1 MFARTDRLLLRPG
14 WREDAPA
21 LARAVSELAVVRNLE
36 GTPWPYSTEDA
47 ERFLAAAGADPA
59 QTTLLAFRRT
69 AGAPELVGAV
79 GLGRSDDGEAVFAT
93 WTARPFWGR
102 GYASEAG
109 EAMLLIARESLRLS
123 HVFAW
128 SFLDNPAGARL
139 LEKLG
144 FTATGEI
151 VRATSLARG
160 GAAVPCRL
168 HVSLLGGRPRRM
180 ADETRDAAI
189 AA

>member
-1 MFARTDRLLLRPG
+1 VFARTDRLLLRPG

-21 LARAVSELAVVRNLE
+21 LAAAVNELGVARNIE
-36 GTPWPYSTEDA
+36 GAPWPYSVA
-47 ERFLAAAGADPA
+47 EAEAFLAEAQADPA
-59 QTTLLAFRRT
+59 RTTLLAYRRT

-79 GLGRSDDGEAVFAT
+79 GLARTREGQALFAA
-93 WTARPFWGR
+93 WTARRFWGC

-109 EAMLLIARESLRLS
+109 AALLDIARHSLRLG

-139 LEKLG
+139 LDRLG
-144 FTATGEI
+144 FAATGEI

-160 GAAVPCRL
+160 GAATPCRL
-168 HVSLLGGRPRRM
+168 HVRPLGAAVR
-180 ADETRDAAI
+180 ADAEEALAA
-189 AA
+189 

>member
-21 LARAVSELAVVRNLE
+21 VANAVSQLAILRNLE
-36 GTPWPYSTEDA
+36 GSPWPYSVAEA
-47 ERFLAAAGADPA
+47 ERFLAAAAADPD

-79 GLGRSDDGEAVFAT
+79 GLGRSEDGQALFAA
-93 WTARPFWGR
+93 WTAPDHWGR
-102 GYASEAG
+102 GYATEAG
-109 EAMLLIARESLRLS
+109 AALLAIARNALRLS

-139 LEKLG
+139 LDRLD
-144 FTATGEI
+144 FATTGEI
-151 VRATSLARG
+151 VRASPVAREG
-160 GAAVPCRL
+160 RAAPCRL
-168 HVSLLGGRPRRM
+168 HVHRFSAVP
-180 ADETRDAAI
+180 AA
-189 AA
+189 AAPARALAA

>member
-21 LARAVSELAVVRNLE
+21 LAAAVNELGIARNCE
-36 GTPWPYSTEDA
+36 GAPWPYSIADA
-47 ERFLAAAGADPA
+47 EAFLAEAHADPA
-59 QTTLLAFRRT
+59 RTTLLAWRRT
-69 AGAPELVGAV
+69 AAAPELVGAV
-79 GLGRSDDGEAVFAT
+79 GLARTGAGQALFAT
-93 WTARPFWGR
+93 WTTRRFWGR

-109 EAMLLIARESLRLS
+109 AALLEMARHSLRLD

-139 LEKLG
+139 LDRLG
-144 FTATGEI
+144 FAATGEI

-160 GAAVPCRL
+160 GAATPCRL
-168 HVSLLGGRPRRM
+168 HVRPLGVSMR
-180 ADETRDAAI
+180 ADADAAL

>member
-21 LARAVSELAVVRNLE
+21 LAAAVNELGVARSPD
-36 GTPWPYSTEDA
+36 GTPWPYTVA
-47 ERFLAAAGADPA
+47 EAAAFLAEVQADPA
-59 QTTLLAFRRT
+59 RTTLLAYRRT
-69 AGAPELVGAV
+69 AGAAELVGAV
-79 GLGRSDDGEAVFAT
+79 GLARTGEGQALFAA
-93 WTARPFWGR
+93 WTARRFWGC

-109 EAMLLIARESLRLS
+109 AALLDIARHSLRLG

-139 LEKLG
+139 LDRLG
-144 FTATGEI
+144 FAATGEI

-160 GAAVPCRL
+160 REPTPCRL
-168 HVSLLGGRPRRM
+168 HVRPLGLPVR
-180 ADETRDAAI
+180 ADAEAAL